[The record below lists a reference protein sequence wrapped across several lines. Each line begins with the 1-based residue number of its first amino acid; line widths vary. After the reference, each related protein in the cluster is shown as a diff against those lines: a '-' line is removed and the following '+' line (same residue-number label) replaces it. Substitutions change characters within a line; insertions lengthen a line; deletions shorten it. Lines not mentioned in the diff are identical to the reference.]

1 MPKFYFNKFILL
13 CFCMAF
19 GIEVVWALLLAS
31 VINGIWPKVFFLFM
45 IAKRISDD
53 ACKTMP
59 HQKTFL
65 INQTPGIL
73 SLVQLFRDTAES
85 NQLASMLA
93 LHSCVWLHTIAT
105 YTHTHNLD
113 FFFAK
118 LMNGQ
123 IALIIW
129 FSASCLVSV
138 VSKNVCYIIEHN
150 KQKKVFSL
158 RNLWRE
164 SIYVVELCA
173 SYTS

>member
-1 MPKFYFNKFILL
+1 
-13 CFCMAF
+13 
-19 GIEVVWALLLAS
+19 
-31 VINGIWPKVFFLFM
+31 M

-93 LHSCVWLHTIAT
+93 LHSCVWHHTIAT
-105 YTHTHNLD
+105 YTHTQFG

-138 VSKNVCYIIEHN
+138 ISKNVCYIIEHN
-150 KQKKVFSL
+150 KQKKCLAFETFGGSQFTLWSCAL
-158 RNLWRE
+158 RTRVKTI
-164 SIYVVELCA
+164 SVIFCKH
-173 SYTS
+173 SF